1 MKIELTKEEADA
13 LLRLVDTAVRS
24 GGLQAAE
31 PALFFMRKI
40 SEAARAEAAPVE
52 TPVED
57 KAVKGK
63 PNGSAGRDDRA
74 AAARA

>member
-1 MKIELTKEEADA
+1 MRIELSKEEADA
-13 LLRLVDTAVRS
+13 LLRLVDMAVRS

-31 PALFFMRKI
+31 PALFFTRKI
-40 SEAARAEAAPVE
+40 SEAARAEAAP
-52 TPVED
+52 PVELPEE

-74 AAARA
+74 AAARP